1 MKKYHEQ
8 MAEEMVEKVVK
19 MRNKTRLKTCCNLLG
34 FTLIELLVVIAII
47 AILASM
53 LLPSLNQAR
62 DMAKT
67 ANCINNCK
75 QLSLAMFN
83 YTDDNDGLLM
93 NSRYASKKWYTI
105 LQEDYNLGKNMMR
118 CPKIWG
124 MTPRYPT
131 DYDTNYALNMGGNL
145 TTFPVKFHPVHW
157 DGNTGAFTRVK
168 LSSVTHPSKLISG
181 GDARLGFLGSGK
193 VHFWT
198 ALQPSTIN
206 ATDPLNTGKYA
217 VGSFRHNSKKNGYW
231 MLDGHAATKNY
242 KEIDPDVNIIANRR
256 MWYTGDFN

>member
-1 MKKYHEQ
+1 MKKHQANRIET
-8 MAEEMVEKVVK
+8 
-19 MRNKTRLKTCCNLLG
+19 RTNKSRNLLN

-67 ANCINNCK
+67 ASCINNCK

-83 YTDDNDGLLM
+83 YTDDNDSLLM
-93 NSRYASKKWYTI
+93 NARYATDSKWYTI
-105 LQEDYNLGKNMMR
+105 LQNDYNLNKKAMR

-131 DYDTNYALNMGGNL
+131 DYDTNYGLNMGGNL
-145 TTFPVKFHPVHW
+145 ISFPVKFHPVHW
-157 DGNTGAFTRVK
+157 DGGTGAFTRVK
-168 LSSVTHPSKLISG
+168 LSSVTHPSKLVSG

-193 VHFWT
+193 VHFWI
-198 ALQPSTIN
+198 ALQPSTN
-206 ATDPLNTGKYA
+206 NTTDPLNTGKYA
-217 VGSFRHNSKKNGYW
+217 VGSFRHNSKKNSYW
-231 MLDGHAATKNY
+231 MLDGHAATHSYN
-242 KEIDPDVNIIANRR
+242 EIDPNVNIIANRKK
-256 MWYTGDFN
+256 WYTGDFN